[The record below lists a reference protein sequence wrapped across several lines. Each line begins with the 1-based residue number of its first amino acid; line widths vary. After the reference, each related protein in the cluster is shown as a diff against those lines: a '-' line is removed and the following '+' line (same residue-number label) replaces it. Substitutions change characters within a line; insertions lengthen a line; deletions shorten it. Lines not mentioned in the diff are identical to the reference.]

1 MECPLKAAISCYLS
15 EIIFWWKKNHG
26 GQEFKAKI
34 TVSVSLHKKDI
45 KGHLNI
51 ANSFLGII

>member
-1 MECPLKAAISCYLS
+1 ME
-15 EIIFWWKKNHG
+15 KKNHS
-26 GQEFKAKI
+26 GQEFKIKI

-51 ANSFLGII
+51 ANSLLGIM